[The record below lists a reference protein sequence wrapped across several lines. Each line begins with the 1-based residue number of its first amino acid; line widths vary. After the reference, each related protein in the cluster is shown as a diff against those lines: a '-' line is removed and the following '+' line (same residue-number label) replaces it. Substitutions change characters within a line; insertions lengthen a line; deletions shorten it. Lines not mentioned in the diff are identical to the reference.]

1 MWRSLT
7 VSLVMVL
14 GGSARAE
21 SLWEAEVRVGYGVA
35 TGSEKSDEAA
45 KKTTP
50 VTITAVGAMA
60 ISDDPKMSV
69 FGGVTVETVQRNAFG
84 FVGGLRFHVPGTP
97 VHLDAGGVWIYAPET
112 RWGALASVG
121 ACKER
126 GKFGFCAD
134 LELTSYVA
142 GSAMESG
149 HQVTEIQAVLGMA
162 FDLGGGK
169 E

>member
-35 TGSEKSDEAA
+35 TGSENDEPA

-84 FVGGLRFHVPGTP
+84 FVGGLRFLVPGTP
-97 VHLDAGGVWIYAPET
+97 VHLDAGGV
-112 RWGALASVG
+112 
-121 ACKER
+121 
-126 GKFGFCAD
+126 
-134 LELTSYVA
+134 
-142 GSAMESG
+142 
-149 HQVTEIQAVLGMA
+149 
-162 FDLGGGK
+162 
-169 E
+169 